1 MPQIV
6 SAMADNPVLQLKP
19 WRHQIDIPLA
29 DRFPPGP
36 FKGLLK
42 GFSAQ
47 TIAATKCRCLS
58 PTIATTPSQCLFS
71 NADEWSSGKS

>member
-29 DRFPPGP
+29 DRFPWSFQGP
-36 FKGLLK
+36 AK
-42 GFSAQ
+42 
-47 TIAATKCRCLS
+47 R
-58 PTIATTPSQCLFS
+58 LFS
-71 NADEWSSGKS
+71 SDNSCNEMSLLIAHDRYHL

>member
-36 FKGLLK
+36 FKGLLTWSFQ
-42 GFSAQ
+42 GSA
-47 TIAATKCRCLS
+47 KR
-58 PTIATTPSQCLFS
+58 LFS
-71 NADEWSSGKS
+71 SDNSCNEMSLLITHDCYHP